1 MNPTV
6 QRMTEEQ
13 EMMLVVVE
21 KMVMVETVVEM
32 LEQVG
37 V

>member
-1 MNPTV
+1 
-6 QRMTEEQ
+6 MTEEQ